1 MSQRVFIIVW
11 GLRKHRAYQILM
23 IMKQSLL
30 TTNPW
35 WQISDSLHSTDWVGS
50 VKRWEKLQ
58 EPKMASVMLPAIQIA
73 TTLHCIYIFVF
84 CFIWCVHLFLI
95 FHIWVKSYNICL
107 SSDISFSIIPS
118 RSIHVFVNGKISS
131 FLWLRC
137 NLLYIKKM
145 WEIYISYSWSY
156 GFSHHWYSEL
166 HWLIFEYWTNLA
178 FLG

>member
-23 IMKQSLL
+23 TMKQPLL
-30 TTNPW
+30 TTKPLTTDKW
-35 WQISDSLHSTDWVGS
+35 FTTEYRLGRVSEKMGEIARAQDGVSYATSHTDSHYSAL
-50 VKRWEKLQ
+50 
-58 EPKMASVMLPAIQIA
+58 
-73 TTLHCIYIFVF
+73 CIYIFVF
-84 CFIWCVHLFLI
+84 CFIWFVHLFFLI

-107 SSDISFSIIPS
+107 SSDISLSIIPS

-131 FLWLRC
+131 FVWLRC

-145 WEIYISYSWSY
+145 WEIFISYSWSY

-166 HWLIFEYWTNLA
+166 HWLIFEY
-178 FLG
+178 